1 MKSLG
6 SKKLEYNC
14 TECFNNIA
22 VLKVDEGKKESLFL
36 FKIWQIHSLSLL
48 SRLVWFFTPISR
60 YLLKINSRLE
70 NWSALSE
77 VEISDDSFKLRQE
90 VLISN

>member
-1 MKSLG
+1 MKSLS

-36 FKIWQIHSLSLL
+36 FKIWQIHSLFVITT
-48 SRLVWFFTPISR
+48 RLVFHLDVTLFT
-60 YLLKINSRLE
+60 E
-70 NWSALSE
+70 N
-77 VEISDDSFKLRQE
+77 KLRSRK
-90 VLISN
+90 LICPVWSRNKWW